1 MLFFVTVLV
10 AGVIRV
16 LFVAVIFIF
25 VVGGEL
31 LLSGFFC
38 ELHAMESVAVSDVG
52 VVRGSHQIILV
63 VRISGEVVMLGCQFK
78 VMGSFTM
85 SVERFFEKF
94 VVVCGYFVVVFGH
107 NKFWWLGF
115 SRTYQDAHS

>member
-1 MLFFVTVLV
+1 VLFFVTVLV

-16 LFVAVIFIF
+16 LFVAVIFVC

-31 LLSGFFC
+31 FLSGFFG
-38 ELHAMESVAVSDVG
+38 ELHAMESVAVGDVR
-52 VVRGSHQIILV
+52 VMRSSHHIILMI
-63 VRISGEVVMLGCQFK
+63 RISGEVVMLGGQFK

-94 VVVCGYFVVVFGH
+94 VVVCSYFVVVFGH
-107 NKFWWLGF
+107 NRFWWLGF
-115 SRTYQDAHS
+115 SRTY